1 MLAPTGACSKARGCN
16 SGQCRLVFEY
26 TSPIDFVAAV
36 GGNMAVEKVTKV
48 PRRRTRRAPKKIAFG
63 LRTLTR
69 IKTALP
75 KLKRTATLYADRH
88 EAEADTR
95 LLVVDMLEALGW
107 DQGTDLTGE
116 TRVRGDA
123 MDFALSLKGDAVAAI
138 EVKSSSVNLAE
149 RHLRQVE
156 KYSADSGFEWMI
168 LTNGN
173 EWQLYHLTYNRP
185 LVVDLITTVN
195 LFSDVRPSVL
205 AGEFAIFS
213 KESFVKNYVGT
224 KWETRIAT
232 SPEQLRSVLFSKEV
246 VNAFRKQLRR
256 KSGQLLP
263 LDETVRV
270 LRDWLKV

>member
-1 MLAPTGACSKARGCN
+1 MVVKKITKA
-16 SGQCRLVFEY
+16 
-26 TSPIDFVAAV
+26 
-36 GGNMAVEKVTKV
+36 
-48 PRRRTRRAPKKIAFG
+48 PRRRTRRAPKKITYG
-63 LRTLTR
+63 MRTLTR
-69 IKTALP
+69 IKAALP
-75 KLKRTATLYADRH
+75 KLKRTARLYADRH

-95 LLVVDMLEALGW
+95 LLVVDILKALGW

-156 KYSADSGFEWMI
+156 KYSADSGFEWMV
-168 LTNGN
+168 LTNGH

-185 LVVDLITTVN
+185 LVVDLIATVD
-195 LFSDVRPSVL
+195 LFSDARPAIL
-205 AGEFAIFS
+205 AEDFAIFS
-213 KESFVKNYVGT
+213 KESFVKNFVGT

-232 SPEQLRSVLFSKEV
+232 SPDQLLSVLLSKEV
-246 VNAFRKQLRR
+246 VNTFRKQLRK

-263 LDETVRV
+263 LDETARV
-270 LRDWLKV
+270 LRKWLKV

>member
-1 MLAPTGACSKARGCN
+1 MQNRGGKMPADKVIKA
-16 SGQCRLVFEY
+16 
-26 TSPIDFVAAV
+26 
-36 GGNMAVEKVTKV
+36 
-48 PRRRTRRAPKKIAFG
+48 PRRRARRVPKKIAFG
-63 LRTLTR
+63 MRTITR
-69 IKTALP
+69 IKAALP
-75 KLKRTATLYADRH
+75 KIKRTAKLYADRK

-95 LLVVDMLEALGW
+95 LLVVDILEAMGW

-138 EVKSSSVNLAE
+138 EVKSSSVKLAE

-168 LTNGN
+168 LTNGR
-173 EWQLYHLTYNRP
+173 EWQLYHLTFNRP
-185 LVVDLITTVN
+185 LLVDLIATVD
-195 LFSDVRPSVL
+195 LFDDVRPAAL
-205 AGEFAIFS
+205 AEALAIFS
-213 KESFVKNYVGT
+213 KEAFVKNFVGT

-246 VNAFRKQLRR
+246 VNAFRKQLRK

-263 LDETVRV
+263 LDETVRI
-270 LRDWLKV
+270 LREWLKV

>member
-1 MLAPTGACSKARGCN
+1 MVVKKITKA
-16 SGQCRLVFEY
+16 
-26 TSPIDFVAAV
+26 
-36 GGNMAVEKVTKV
+36 
-48 PRRRTRRAPKKIAFG
+48 PRRRTRRAPKKITYG
-63 LRTLTR
+63 MRTLTR
-69 IKTALP
+69 IKAALP
-75 KLKRTATLYADRH
+75 KLKRTARLYADRH

-95 LLVVDMLEALGW
+95 LLVVDILEALGW

-168 LTNGN
+168 LTNGH

-185 LVVDLITTVN
+185 LVVDLIATVD
-195 LFSDVRPSVL
+195 LFSDARPAIL
-205 AGEFAIFS
+205 AEDFAIFS
-213 KESFVKNYVGT
+213 KESFVKNFVGT

-232 SPEQLRSVLFSKEV
+232 SPDQLLSVLLSKEV
-246 VNAFRKQLRR
+246 VNTFRKQLRK

-263 LDETVRV
+263 LDETARV
-270 LRDWLKV
+270 LRKWLKV

>member
-1 MLAPTGACSKARGCN
+1 
-16 SGQCRLVFEY
+16 
-26 TSPIDFVAAV
+26 
-36 GGNMAVEKVTKV
+36 MAVKKITKV
-48 PRRRTRRAPKKIAFG
+48 PRHRTRRAPKKIAFG

-69 IKTALP
+69 IKAALP
-75 KLKRTATLYADRH
+75 KLKRTAKLYADRH

-123 MDFALSLKGDAVAAI
+123 MDFALSLKGNAVAAI

-173 EWQLYHLTYNRP
+173 QWQLYHLTYNRP
-185 LVVDLITTVN
+185 LVVDLITTVD
-195 LFSDVRPSVL
+195 LFSDARPSVL
-205 AGEFAIFS
+205 AQEFAIFS
-213 KESFVKNYVGT
+213 KESFVKNFVGT

-263 LDETVRV
+263 LDETVRI